1 MSMFWTTLLSSLILT
16 ASTGTAL
23 GAALGLTGLIIL
35 HFFAD
40 GATSLA
46 INAVWN
52 ILNEFT
58 LSAIPLF
65 IIMGEILLESGVSK
79 KIYNS
84 LSGIFKRIPGGL
96 LHTNIAVCT
105 VFGAISG
112 SSLSTAAAVGS
123 VAYPELSKR
132 KYDDSMVVGSL
143 AGGGTLGLLIPPSL
157 SLLIYGALTETSIGK
172 LFIGGIVPGILMA
185 ILFMVYILLRCTKNP
200 ALWNLENEGDET
212 FFKSFVQFLKIW
224 PVAFLVIAV
233 MGSIVF
239 GIATPTEAAGVG
251 VISSLILGYLWGDL
265 TKEGVIS
272 CFYKSAITY
281 GSIGF
286 VVVGAVILAQSI
298 SILGIP
304 QQIIETIQNFGINK
318 YFVFALIILTY
329 LVLGCLFDGLSL
341 MVMTLPIVFPLMI
354 NLGFDPIWLGVV
366 ITVMI
371 EIGQITPPVGLN
383 LSVLVAVTDNK
394 VGLGETAIAT
404 SPYWIIL
411 LAGIIILTIFPSIVL
426 FLPASLS

>member
-1 MSMFWTTLLSSLILT
+1 MFWTTLLSFLIIT

-35 HFFAD
+35 HFFAE

-46 INAVWN
+46 LNAVWN
-52 ILNEFT
+52 VLNEFT

-65 IIMGEILLESGVSK
+65 IIMGEILLESGVSQ
-79 KIYNS
+79 KIYSS
-84 LSGIFKRIPGGL
+84 LSGVFRKIPGGL

-123 VAYPELSKR
+123 VAYPEMSKR
-132 KYDDSMVVGSL
+132 NYNEPMVVGSL

-172 LFIGGIVPGILMA
+172 LFMGGILPGILMA
-185 ILFMVYILLRCTKNP
+185 ILFMLYIFIRCTKNP
-200 ALWNLENEGDET
+200 KLWNSDTYNEEKLSSSI
-212 FFKSFVQFLKIW
+212 FNLLKIW
-224 PVAFLVIAV
+224 PIAFLIFAV
-233 MGSIVF
+233 MGSIVL

-251 VISSLILGYLWGDL
+251 VISSLLLGLFWGDL
-265 TKEGVIS
+265 SKEKIFK
-272 CFYKSAITY
+272 CFYNSAITY

-304 QQIIETIQNFGINK
+304 QELIEAIQNMGMSK
-318 YFVFALIILTY
+318 YYVLTLIVLIY
-329 LVLGCLFDGLSL
+329 LILGCLFDGLSL
-341 MVMTLPIVFPLMI
+341 MVMTLPIVFPLMT
-354 NLGFDPIWLGVV
+354 NLGFDPVWLGII
-366 ITVMI
+366 ITIMI

-404 SPYWIIL
+404 SPYWILLLFGIL
-411 LAGIIILTIFPSIVL
+411 IVTIFPSIVMYMPNH
-426 FLPASLS
+426 FM